1 MIGPAGFG
9 VTSIDS
15 SGVSVTVSV
24 VVSDVPVGA
33 VAIMLV
39 VPVVVPAVIRPGVL
53 TVAAAVP
60 VVVQVAN
67 DVMFCV
73 VVVVRSDSNNV
84 AVAVNWCV
92 APTAMNGLAGVM
104 AMDCG
109 SVI

>member
-1 MIGPAGFG
+1 M
-9 VTSIDS
+9 
-15 SGVSVTVSV
+15 
-24 VVSDVPVGA
+24 SDVPVGA

-39 VPVVVPAVIRPGVL
+39 MPVVVPAVRRPVL
-53 TVAAAVP
+53 LMVAIDVS

-67 DVMFCV
+67 DVIFCV

-104 AMDCG
+104 AIDCG